1 VAALDGIAA
10 APPGQAGSNGAALQ
24 WLASTLG
31 VATFVG
37 AWLVVTLGGLVSP
50 HFLPSPGALLARLA
64 ELAQQP
70 YAGSLLQQHLLASL
84 EKFGVSYVLAVV
96 IGVPLGLVMGRFRL
110 LEWFVSP
117 VFEMLRFIPPIAWV
131 PFSILWFGTGFLAP
145 TLVIF
150 AGAFSP
156 CVVNAY
162 RGAQQIDRPI
172 IEAAQT
178 LGASGWRMIK
188 DVVLPGALPHVVAGL
203 RVSAGFGWQSL
214 IGAELIVGSTGL
226 GYLIIQGES
235 NIEPA
240 VVVAGMITI
249 GVVGAV
255 IDYSMRALE
264 DWIRRDWGH

>member
-1 VAALDGIAA
+1 MATLGSVATPAA
-10 APPGQAGSNGAALQ
+10 QQAGAHRAAQ
-24 WLASTLG
+24 WLASALG
-31 VATFVG
+31 IGTFLG
-37 AWLVVTLGGLVSP
+37 IWIAVTVGGLVP
-50 HFLPSPGALLARLA
+50 PQFLPSPAALLERIA
-64 ELAQQP
+64 ELTQHP

-84 EKFGVSYVLAVV
+84 EKFGTSYVLAVV
-96 IGVPLGLVMGRFRL
+96 IGVPLGLMMGRFRL
-110 LEWFVSP
+110 LDWFVSP
-117 VFEMLRFIPPIAWV
+117 LFEMLRFIPPIAWV

-156 CVVNAY
+156 CVINAY
-162 RGAQQIDRPI
+162 RGARQIDPPI

-178 LGASGWRMIK
+178 LGANRWQMIRE
-188 DVVLPGALPHVVAGL
+188 VVLPGALPHVVAGM

-214 IGAELIVGSTGL
+214 IGAELIVGATGL

-240 VVVAGMITI
+240 VVVAGMVTI
-249 GVVGAV
+249 GIVGAI

>member
-1 VAALDGIAA
+1 MATIGSLRANMARPSRRNRALVEG
-10 APPGQAGSNGAALQ
+10 
-24 WLASTLG
+24 LASALG
-31 VATFVG
+31 IATFVG
-37 AWLVVTLGGLVSP
+37 VWSAVTLGGIVSP
-50 HFLPSPGALLARLA
+50 QFLPSPIGLLERVF

-70 YAGSLLQQHLLASL
+70 YAGSVLQQHLLASL
-84 EKFGVSYVLAVV
+84 HKFGISYLLAVV
-96 IGVPLGLVMGRFRL
+96 IGVPLGLAMGRFRVL
-110 LEWFVSP
+110 DWAITPL
-117 VFEMLRFIPPIAWV
+117 FEMLRFIPPIAWV
-131 PFSILWFGTGFLAP
+131 PFSILWFGTGFMAP

-156 CVVNAY
+156 CVLNAY
-162 RGAQQIDRPI
+162 RGARQIDRPI

-178 LGASGWRMIK
+178 LGAGPWYMIK

-240 VVVAGMITI
+240 VVVAGMLTI
-249 GVVGAV
+249 GVVGAC
-255 IDYSMRALE
+255 IDYAMRALE
-264 DWIRRDWGH
+264 DWIRRDWGY